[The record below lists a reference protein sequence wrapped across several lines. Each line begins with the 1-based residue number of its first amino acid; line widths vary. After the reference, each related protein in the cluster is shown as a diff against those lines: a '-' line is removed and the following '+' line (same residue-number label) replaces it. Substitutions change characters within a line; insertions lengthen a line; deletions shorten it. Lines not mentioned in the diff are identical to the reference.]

1 MKPADRVARR
11 QSVLALAG
19 ALLIATCVSQAL
31 AAEPKLLPPEQAFAF
46 SAQAVD
52 DKTVEARIS
61 VANGYYLYRDKVRF
75 SVEPAMLAAAPL
87 LPPGKVKEDAFFG
100 KVETYRGRLAVR
112 LPLERSDPGQ
122 KVTVRSESQGCAD
135 AGVCY
140 PPQVQSVT
148 VTLPMPGARP
158 DAEVAATPTRKAWFN

>member
-1 MKPADRVARR
+1 MKPADRVAGRR
-11 QSVLALAG
+11 PALALAG
-19 ALLIATCVSQAL
+19 AFLAATCVSHAV
-31 AAEPKLLPPEQAFAF
+31 AAEPRLLPPEQAFAF

-61 VANGYYLYRDKVRF
+61 VASGYYLYRDKVRF
-75 SVEPAMLAAAPL
+75 SIEPAMLAEAPL

-112 LPLERSDPGQ
+112 LPLERAEPGQ
-122 KVTVRSESQGCAD
+122 KVTIRSESQGCAD

-158 DAEVAATPTRKAWFN
+158 DAEVAATPRRKSWFN

>member
-1 MKPADRVARR
+1 MKPAESVAGRPAA
-11 QSVLALAG
+11 LALAG
-19 ALLIATCVSQAL
+19 ALLVATWASR
-31 AAEPKLLPPEQAFAF
+31 AAAVEPKLLPPEQAFAF

-61 VANGYYLYRDKVRF
+61 VASGYYLYRDKVRF

-87 LPPGKVKEDAFFG
+87 LPPGKIKEDAFFG

-112 LPLERSDPGQ
+112 LPLDRSDPGQ

-158 DAEVAATPTRKAWFN
+158 DAEVAATPPRKSWFN